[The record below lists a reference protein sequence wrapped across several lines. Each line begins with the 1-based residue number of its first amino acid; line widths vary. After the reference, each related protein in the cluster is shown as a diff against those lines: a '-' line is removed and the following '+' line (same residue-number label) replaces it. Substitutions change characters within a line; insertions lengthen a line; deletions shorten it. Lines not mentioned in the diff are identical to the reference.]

1 LFTNGQLA
9 IIHGKVK
16 KNKKNCSDLKQ
27 KRLRFSILL
36 LPSKTIKQIF
46 EKHKIKNKKSE
57 EY

>member
-16 KNKKNCSDLKQ
+16 KKNCSDLKQ